1 MSSFHPNDLED
12 NSMLNAMNRRNFL
25 GWGVAASAVM
35 MAPRLI
41 HAQAATTTKP
51 AAKAQDAP
59 ESKPVTVTKLYDNL
73 YLLQGAGGNM
83 ALQTGPD
90 GSLLID
96 SSYTADLP
104 RIREAIASVAPDAA
118 SKPGIL
124 VNTHLHSDHTG
135 SNEGLHAAGFTII
148 AHQNTRA
155 RLSAP
160 QISKAFHSTTPAAPV
175 GALPTI
181 TLNSA
186 MQVWRNGEQIDLV
199 CFEPAHTDGDVYI
212 HFHKA
217 DVLHMGDVWFN
228 GLYPF
233 IDGDAGGSI
242 SGMVRSCDKALALV
256 AGSTKI
262 IPGHGPIGAKD
273 RLQVYRDMLATVRD
287 RVGALKAAGVSE
299 HEAVAKKPTAD
310 LDATWSTNF
319 INGDKFVSL
328 VYQTL

>member
-1 MSSFHPNDLED
+1 MFLGDE
-12 NSMLNAMNRRNFL
+12 SMHDAMNRRNFL
-25 GWGVAASAVM
+25 GWGVAAGAAF

-41 HAQAATTTKP
+41 KAQAAAAAKP
-51 AAKAQDAP
+51 AAKPSGPA
-59 ESKPVTVTKLYDNL
+59 ESKPVKVTKLYDNL
-73 YLLQGAGGNM
+73 YLLEGTGGNM
-83 ALQTGPD
+83 ALQTGTD
-90 GSLLID
+90 GNLLID

-104 RIREAIASVAPDAA
+104 RIREAIASVAPDSA
-118 SKPGIL
+118 STPGIL
-124 VNTHLHSDHTG
+124 VNTHQHSDHTG
-135 SNEGLHAAGFTII
+135 SNEGLHAAGFTIF
-148 AHQNTRA
+148 AHQHTRA

-160 QISKAFHSTTPAAPV
+160 QVLKAFNKTNPAAPA

-181 TLNSA
+181 TLNDA

-242 SGMVRSCDKALALV
+242 AGMVRACDKALTLV
-256 AGSTKI
+256 GSSTKI
-262 IPGHGPIGAKD
+262 IPGHGPVGAKD

-287 RVGALKAAGVSE
+287 RVGALKTAGASE
-299 HEAVAKKPTAD
+299 QEAVAKKPTAD
-310 LDATWSTNF
+310 LDAAWASSF

>member
-1 MSSFHPNDLED
+1 MHDG
-12 NSMLNAMNRRNFL
+12 MNRRNFL
-25 GWGVAASAVM
+25 GWGVAAGAAF

-41 HAQAATTTKP
+41 KAQAAA
-51 AAKAQDAP
+51 AAKPNDAA
-59 ESKPVTVTKLYDNL
+59 ESKPVKVAKLYDNL
-73 YLLQGAGGNM
+73 YLLQGTGGNM

-104 RIREAIASVAPDAA
+104 RIRETIASVAPDAA
-118 SKPGIL
+118 SRPGIL

-135 SNEGLHAAGFTII
+135 SNEALHAAGFTIV
-148 AHQNTRA
+148 AHENTRA

-160 QISKAFHSTTPAAPV
+160 QISKMFHNTTPAAPA

-186 MQVWRNGEQIDLV
+186 MRVWRNGEQIDLI
-199 CFEPAHTDGDVYI
+199 CFEPAHTDGDVFI

-217 DVLHMGDVWFN
+217 AALHMGDVWFN

-242 SGMVRSCDKALALV
+242 SGMVRACDKALALV
-256 AGSTKI
+256 GSGTKI
-262 IPGHGPIGAKD
+262 IPGHGPVGAKD
-273 RLQVYRDMLATVRD
+273 RLQSYRDMLATVRD
-287 RVGALKAAGVSE
+287 RVGALKTAGASE
-299 HEAVAKKPTAD
+299 QEAVAKKPTAD
-310 LDATWSTNF
+310 LDAAWATNF

>member
-1 MSSFHPNDLED
+1 MLEE
-12 NSMLNAMNRRNFL
+12 MNRRSFL
-25 GWGVAASAVM
+25 ELGVAAGAAAM
-35 MAPRLI
+35 LPRAI
-41 HAQAATTTKP
+41 SAQAAQKAAQPKVSAATTQIKT
-51 AAKAQDAP
+51 
-59 ESKPVTVTKLYDNL
+59 TKLYDNV
-73 YLLQGAGGNM
+73 YLLQGTGGNM
-83 ALQTGPD
+83 ALQTGPE

-96 SSYTADLP
+96 SSYASDLP

-118 SKPGIL
+118 NAPNIL

-135 SNEGLHAAGFTII
+135 SNEGLHTAGFTII

-160 QISKAFHSTTPAAPV
+160 QILKAFNKINPAAPA

-181 TLNSA
+181 TLNDSLKI
-186 MQVWRNGEQIDLV
+186 WRNGDQLDLV
-199 CFEPAHTDGDVYI
+199 CFAPAHTDGDVYI
-212 HFHKA
+212 HFYRA

-242 SGMVRSCDKALALV
+242 TGMVRACDKALALV
-256 AGSTKI
+256 GSGTKI
-262 IPGHGPIGAKD
+262 IPGHGPVGAKD
-273 RLQVYRDMLATVRD
+273 RLQSYRDMLSTVRD
-287 RVGALKAAGVSE
+287 RVSALKAAGASE
-299 HEAVAKKPTAD
+299 QEAVAKKPTAD
-310 LDATWSTNF
+310 LDAAWASSF